1 MRAGDDSAAWW
12 PGTDEQ
18 LHSNLAVML
27 QELGLPSYDAL
38 YRWSVD
44 EPEQFW
50 GYMLDRLR
58 IRFQRAPR
66 QLLAAAED
74 PVRARWL
81 PDALLNIA
89 ESCFLAPP
97 DRPALLH
104 DSEDGQQTQ
113 WSYGDLERMSR
124 RVAHG
129 LQRLG
134 VGTGSPVGLVMAM
147 TPEAVA
153 AWLGVVLTGAVVV
166 SLPDSLAAS
175 EMAARLALVPCAL
188 VLTQDV
194 VLRANQRHA
203 LYSKLCAAA
212 APRCVVVRRDSP
224 AAAVALRAGDVAW
237 EDFLPMEG
245 APTACA
251 LPASAALNI
260 LFSSGTTAA
269 PKAIPWTQ
277 ATPLKCAMDGHC
289 HHDIRPGDVVAWPT
303 SPGWMMGPWLICAT
317 LINGA
322 TLALFEGTP
331 SGRAFTTFVQQRRVT
346 LLGLVPSLVKAW
358 RSSGCVDGL
367 DWQAIRRFSSTG
379 ECSNAADMRW
389 LMDCAGGRPV
399 IEYCGGTEI
408 GGAYLTQTLLQPAY
422 PSLFSTPALGLRCEI
437 RDTDG
442 QPAASGELFLAG
454 TSIGLSTDLL
464 GRNHHAEYYA
474 GTPNGSDGQPLRR
487 HGDEVERLPNGYYR
501 ALGRA
506 DDTMNLGG
514 IKVAAAEIERVL
526 LLEPGLLDC
535 AAVALAPA
543 GGGPSQLVIF
553 AVMDAAAMAS
563 PTLQQRLQQRLSTS
577 LNPLFRI
584 AELRLVAALPRTAS
598 NKILRRQLRSELQ
611 QSAEAVPSSPHP
623 DR

>member
-1 MRAGDDSAAWW
+1 MRRGDDSAGWL
-12 PGTDEQ
+12 PGPDE
-18 LHSNLAVML
+18 LRHSNLAAML
-27 QELGLPSYDAL
+27 RERGLPTYDAL
-38 YRWSVD
+38 YRWSVN

-50 GYMLDRLR
+50 AYMLDRLQ
-58 IRFQRAPR
+58 IRFRRAPR
-66 QLLAAAED
+66 QLLAEATD

-81 PDALLNIA
+81 PDARLNIA
-89 ESCFLAPP
+89 ESCFMAPP
-97 DRPALLH
+97 DRLALLH

-113 WSYGDLERMSR
+113 WSYGDLERLSR
-124 RVAHG
+124 RVARG
-129 LQRLG
+129 LQQRGLG
-134 VGTGSPVGLVMAM
+134 AGSSVGLVMAM

-166 SLPDSLAAS
+166 SMPDSLAAS
-175 EMAARLALVPCAL
+175 ELAARLALVPCSL

-194 VLRANQRHA
+194 VLRGNQRHA
-203 LYSKLCAAA
+203 LYGKLCDAA
-212 APRCVVVRRDSP
+212 APRCVVLRRESP
-224 AAAVALRAGDVAW
+224 ATAAALRAGDVAW
-237 EDFLPMEG
+237 EDFLPPEG
-245 APTACA
+245 APTASA
-251 LPASAALNI
+251 LPASATLNI

-269 PKAIPWTQ
+269 PKAIPWTHT
-277 ATPLKCAMDGHC
+277 TPLKCAMDGHC

-322 TLALFEGTP
+322 TLALFEGAPT
-331 SGRAFTTFVQQRRVT
+331 GRPFTSFVQRRRVT

-358 RSSGCVDGL
+358 RSGGCVDGL
-367 DWQAIRRFSSTG
+367 DWQTIRRFSSTG

-437 RDTDG
+437 ADARG
-442 QPAASGELFLAG
+442 QPAASGELFLGG

-464 GRNHHAEYYA
+464 GRDHYAEYYA
-474 GTPNGSDGQPLRR
+474 GTPHGSDDRPLRR

-514 IKVAAAEIERVL
+514 IKVASAEIERVL
-526 LLEPGLLDC
+526 LAEPGLLDC
-535 AAVALAPA
+535 AAVSRAPA

-553 AVMDAAAMAS
+553 AVLDAPATAS
-563 PTLQQRLQQRLSTS
+563 PALQHRLQQRLSTGLS
-577 LNPLFRI
+577 PLYRI
-584 AELRLVAALPRTAS
+584 AELRVVEALPRTAS

-611 QSAEAVPSSPHP
+611 QTAVAALPSLPS

>member
-1 MRAGDDSAAWW
+1 MRADDDSTGWL

-18 LHSNLAVML
+18 LHSNLAAML
-27 QELGLPSYDAL
+27 RERGLPTYDAL

-44 EPEQFW
+44 EPAQFW
-50 GYMLDRLR
+50 SYMLDRLH

-66 QLLAAAED
+66 QLLADAED
-74 PVRARWL
+74 PMRARWL
-81 PDALLNIA
+81 PDARLNIA

-104 DSEDGQQTQ
+104 DSEEGQQTQ
-113 WSYGDLERMSR
+113 WSYGDLEHMSR
-124 RVAHG
+124 RVARG
-129 LQRLG
+129 LQQLG
-134 VGTGSPVGLVMAM
+134 LGAGSAVGLVMAM

-194 VLRANQRHA
+194 VLRGNQRHA

-212 APRCVVVRRDSP
+212 APRCVVVRRESP
-224 AAAVALRAGDVAW
+224 ATAAALRAGDIGW
-237 EDFLPMEG
+237 EDFLPLEG

-322 TLALFEGTP
+322 TLALFEGAP
-331 SGRAFTTFVQQRRVT
+331 SGRPFTRFVQRRRVT

-358 RSSGCVDGL
+358 RSAGCLDGI
-367 DWQAIRRFSSTG
+367 DWRTIRRFSSTG

-408 GGAYLTQTLLQPAY
+408 GGAYLTQSLLQPAY

-437 RDTDG
+437 RGTDG
-442 QPAASGELFLAG
+442 QPAASGELFVAG
-454 TSIGLSTDLL
+454 TSIGLSTELL
-464 GRNHHAEYYA
+464 GRDHDAEYYA
-474 GTPNGSDGQPLRR
+474 GTPHGSDGHPLRR

-514 IKVAAAEIERVL
+514 IKVASAEIERVL

-553 AVMDAAAMAS
+553 AVLDAPATAS
-563 PTLQQRLQQRLSTS
+563 PALQQRLQQRLSTGLS
-577 LNPLFRI
+577 PLYRI
-584 AELRLVAALPRTAS
+584 AELRMVAALPRTAS
-598 NKILRRQLRSELQ
+598 NKILRRQLRSELLQ
-611 QSAEAVPSSPHP
+611 TAAPVLPSLPS

>member
-1 MRAGDDSAAWW
+1 
-12 PGTDEQ
+12 
-18 LHSNLAVML
+18 
-27 QELGLPSYDAL
+27 
-38 YRWSVD
+38 
-44 EPEQFW
+44 
-50 GYMLDRLR
+50 
-58 IRFQRAPR
+58 
-66 QLLAAAED
+66 
-74 PVRARWL
+74 
-81 PDALLNIA
+81 
-89 ESCFLAPP
+89 
-97 DRPALLH
+97 
-104 DSEDGQQTQ
+104 
-113 WSYGDLERMSR
+113 
-124 RVAHG
+124 
-129 LQRLG
+129 
-134 VGTGSPVGLVMAM
+134 
-147 TPEAVA
+147 
-153 AWLGVVLTGAVVV
+153 
-166 SLPDSLAAS
+166 
-175 EMAARLALVPCAL
+175 
-188 VLTQDV
+188 
-194 VLRANQRHA
+194 
-203 LYSKLCAAA
+203 
-212 APRCVVVRRDSP
+212 
-224 AAAVALRAGDVAW
+224 
-237 EDFLPMEG
+237 
-245 APTACA
+245 
-251 LPASAALNI
+251 
-260 LFSSGTTAA
+260 
-269 PKAIPWTQ
+269 
-277 ATPLKCAMDGHC
+277 
-289 HHDIRPGDVVAWPT
+289 
-303 SPGWMMGPWLICAT
+303 
-317 LINGA
+317 
-322 TLALFEGTP
+322 
-331 SGRAFTTFVQQRRVT
+331 VQQRRVT